1 MSEHEHDQ
9 HLPHVSYAADPNV
22 PTDTEHRHHP
32 RYLLVF
38 LALLLLTVFEV
49 GVVYIRGIPQAPFIL
64 AMSFLKIALVL
75 LYFMHLKYDSKWFS
89 FIFFIPFVLVIP
101 FVIVTLLN

>member
-1 MSEHEHDQ
+1 MIEHEHS
-9 HLPHVSYAADPNV
+9 PHVSYADDPNI

-49 GVVYIRGIPQAPFIL
+49 GVTYIQGIVHAPFIL
-64 AMSFLKIALVL
+64 GMSFLKILLVL
-75 LYFMHLKYDSKWFS
+75 AYFMHLRFDSKWFS

-101 FVIVTLLN
+101 FIIVTLLN